1 MYTKIMSSKTE
12 EEIEKEKTER
22 RKRTATTASNAI
34 TKLYSDNFSQIFNDT
49 NNKLIEWLYLADRAN
64 ALQTQTQPPTS
75 RGVMSDKDQLAQNQQ
90 NVNVRKTFYENQS
103 IQYLYNWNKL
113 LHYLYYFFAVC
124 LVIALFLSPN
134 SFSIFTQIA
143 VAIAALTYPYY
154 STYLVKHIMKFYS
167 DIKTLLPKNVYTHY
181 SDKNNY
187 FSPVSVPK

>member
-1 MYTKIMSSKTE
+1 MSST
-12 EEIEKEKTER
+12 ILPVEKRAK
-22 RKRTATTASNAI
+22 TASNAI
-34 TKLYSDNFSQIFNDT
+34 TKLYSDNFSQVLNDT
-49 NNKLIEWLYLADRAN
+49 NNKLLEWLDLAEQVKALQNPPPPPPIPN
-64 ALQTQTQPPTS
+64 ALNIT
-75 RGVMSDKDQLAQNQQ
+75 DQLAQNQQ

-154 STYLVKHIMKFYS
+154 STYLVKHTMKFYS

-187 FSPVSVPK
+187 FSPISVPK